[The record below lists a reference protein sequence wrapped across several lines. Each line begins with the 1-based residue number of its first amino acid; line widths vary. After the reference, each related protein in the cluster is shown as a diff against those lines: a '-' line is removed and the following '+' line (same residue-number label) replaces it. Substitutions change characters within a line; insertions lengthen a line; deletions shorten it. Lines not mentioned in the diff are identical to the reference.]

1 MLYHYIKYYYHIL
14 IIHRDLQSYKDERT
28 NKNHYYSHTNSL
40 FQIRFE
46 MAFIKTRKKIVS
58 SAIAS
63 SLSVIAVNAIAQ
75 DQVTQLPTISQ
86 EVAAEKA
93 PSFKVDISASS
104 KFVAPLL
111 DTPKSVSVIS
121 KQLIEDTQ
129 VTTLSDALR
138 TVPGITLGA
147 GEGGNPNGDRPF
159 IRGYNTE
166 SSMYVDG
173 VRNSTSQN
181 REMFAVEQVEV
192 TKGSA
197 SAMGGAGTTGGS
209 INMISKVAKK
219 GDFLEGSVG
228 AGTDNYQR
236 ITLDSNKDFG
246 NGVAARV
253 AVMGHKNEKAG
264 QADGA
269 EYARAGI
276 APSITFGLDTPTR
289 ATLGYYYLKSDDTPD
304 SGVPYSNP
312 TGYSQYSGKPI
323 DVKQGIYYGWK
334 DRDFQKQENQVGT
347 IKLEHDLT
355 DNLTISNT
363 TVYNKS
369 KNDYL
374 WTNPDDSKGNIYDKT
389 TGTLTGNVWARVNS
403 RIADTETFTD
413 QLALTG
419 KFNTGSLLHS
429 FNLGAEYSDQETD
442 RTQYIINGDNAT
454 GSASQ
459 TCPSTAPAGW
469 CTSVQNP
476 NRGPWTG
483 SISTD
488 GADLYNIKSK
498 STSVYFLD
506 NIEFNP
512 QWLLD
517 LGVRWDKFET
527 DSTMTYGA
535 RNSAVLGNPTANPPV
550 LPTAQV
556 GDKLKLNSDS
566 DFFNYQAGLTFKPVE
581 NGSIYASYATS
592 ANPVGVDAGDGSEGI
607 GAPGRNTTEEQARA
621 MNNLKPEEIKTYEL
635 GTKWDVLNNRLNLTA
650 AIFRT
655 EKENTRATDT
665 DGFTRNIGETRVDG
679 IELGANGNITD
690 KWAIAAGYTY
700 LDSEIV
706 DDGTATNDGNQVQ
719 NVAKNSAT
727 LWTTYQVL
735 PQFTIGGGATYMD
748 KVFGNATNTKWVPS
762 YVRYDAMA
770 RYTVNKNVDL
780 QLNVNNLSDKRYF
793 TKAYASHYATEAEGR
808 NAVLS
813 VNFKY

>member
-1 MLYHYIKYYYHIL
+1 
-14 IIHRDLQSYKDERT
+14 
-28 NKNHYYSHTNSL
+28 
-40 FQIRFE
+40 

-58 SAIAS
+58 SAIVS
-63 SLSVIAVNAIAQ
+63 SLSVMAANAFAQ
-75 DQVTQLPTISQ
+75 DQVAQLETIHTQA
-86 EVAAEKA
+86 EAEAAQGL
-93 PSFKVDISASS
+93 KVDQSANS

-159 IRGYNTE
+159 IRGYNSE

-173 VRNSTSQN
+173 VRNATSQN

-209 INMISKVAKK
+209 INMVSKVAKK
-219 GDFLEGSVG
+219 GDSLEGSVG

-236 ITLDSNKDFG
+236 ITLDGNKDFG
-246 NGVAARV
+246 NGIAARV
-253 AVMGHKNEKAG
+253 AVLGHHNEKAG
-264 QADGA
+264 QADGT
-269 EYARAGI
+269 EYKRAGI

-289 ATLGYYYLKSDDTPD
+289 ATLSYYYLKTDDMPD
-304 SGVPYSNP
+304 SGVPYNNP

-323 DVKQGIYYGWK
+323 DVKQGIYYGWE

-363 TVYNKS
+363 AVYNTS

-374 WTNPDDSKGNIYDKT
+374 WTNPDDSQGNIYKN
-389 TGTLTGNVWARVNS
+389 GNVWARVNS
-403 RIADTETFTD
+403 RIADTDTFTD

-419 KFNTGSLLHS
+419 KFNTGALKHS

-442 RTQYIINGDNAT
+442 RTQYIINGLSAT
-454 GSASQ
+454 GAEYNKCSPADIAS
-459 TCPSTAPAGW
+459 GW
-469 CTSVQNP
+469 CTAVQNP

-483 SISTD
+483 SISTE
-488 GADLYNIKSK
+488 GADQYNTQTK

-506 NIEFNP
+506 SIEFHP
-512 QWLLD
+512 QWILD
-517 LGVRWDKFET
+517 LGVRWDKFDTEQ
-527 DSTMTYGA
+527 TMTYGA
-535 RNSAVLGNPTANPPV
+535 RNSAVTATT
-550 LPTAQV
+550 PTAQT
-556 GDKLKLNSDS
+556 GDKVTTESDT
-566 DFFNYQAGLTFKPVE
+566 DFFTYQAGLTFKPVE
-581 NGSIYASYATS
+581 NASIYASYATS

-607 GAPGRNTTEEQARA
+607 GANYS
-621 MNNLKPEEIKTYEL
+621 NLDPEESQTFEI
-635 GTKWDVLNNRLNLTA
+635 GTKWDLLQDRLNLTA

-655 EKENTRATDT
+655 EKQNARIQLSPTTYS
-665 DGFTRNIGETRVDG
+665 NIGESKVDG
-679 IELGANGNITD
+679 IELGLNGKITD
-690 KWAIAAGYTY
+690 KWDISAGYTY
-700 LDSEIV
+700 LDSEATKNGV
-706 DDGTATNDGNQVQ
+706 SCRGTTCTDQTVFNGNQMP
-719 NVAKNSAT
+719 NVPKNSAT

-735 PQFTIGGGATYMD
+735 PQLQLGAGATAMD
-748 KVFGNATNTKWVPS
+748 KVYGDLANTKYVPG

-770 RYTVNKNVDL
+770 RYNVNENVDL
-780 QLNVNNLSDKRYF
+780 QLNVNNLSDERYF

-808 NAVLS
+808 SAVLS
-813 VNFKY
+813 LNFKY